1 MTEVLSTTQ
10 AQSVR
15 VTVRFH
21 IFEFRKEADVAL
33 PLAASIGE
41 SLGELMQLVD
51 APIFTVPLQASTAGG
66 KAIPLSTMLERT
78 PLRDGSV
85 LIIEPVEE
93 KPAPVVRDA
102 AEALAHNAAAG
113 LPAQSAT
120 VWAGAGL
127 LAASSIVAATLGLLP
142 AAMLVAL
149 GAFIL
154 ALWTRSAL
162 LTCLCI
168 AAAAVAG
175 WVFISPQEAERPW
188 ALWAGCVGAL
198 IALAAC
204 HATKLGG
211 MRLSLATL
219 TTALLCAIGAAG
231 SLLPGAQGADL
242 VGTQAPEVVPS
253 AGAACALA
261 ATVILLAGAPS
272 FTTHL
277 VGLKVP
283 QLPTAGQ
290 DLNVSDSVQDDV
302 DQRADRAGLAYE
314 GVCIGA
320 AVAGLTA
327 LAFLAVMPVS
337 STNLVT
343 VLFAQLLC
351 VALAGATVLHAVRHA
366 RVVSSWALTGLAL
379 AATAVAAIYAAR
391 CWSALTTSPPW
402 SIWVLSALAVGVLA
416 AMVST
421 PLWASKVAL
430 AAPTTIAWCERAET
444 LAIAACLPLAA
455 HVAGIFLLI
464 RGLG

>member
-1 MTEVLSTTQ
+1 M
-10 AQSVR
+10 
-15 VTVRFH
+15 
-21 IFEFRKEADVAL
+21 
-33 PLAASIGE
+33 
-41 SLGELMQLVD
+41 
-51 APIFTVPLQASTAGG
+51 
-66 KAIPLSTMLERT
+66 
-78 PLRDGSV
+78 
-85 LIIEPVEE
+85 
-93 KPAPVVRDA
+93 
-102 AEALAHNAAAG
+102 
-113 LPAQSAT
+113 
-120 VWAGAGL
+120 
-127 LAASSIVAATLGLLP
+127 
-142 AAMLVAL
+142 
-149 GAFIL
+149 
-154 ALWTRSAL
+154 
-162 LTCLCI
+162 
-168 AAAAVAG
+168 
-175 WVFISPQEAERPW
+175 
-188 ALWAGCVGAL
+188 
-198 IALAAC
+198 
-204 HATKLGG
+204 
-211 MRLSLATL
+211 
-219 TTALLCAIGAAG
+219 
-231 SLLPGAQGADL
+231 
-242 VGTQAPEVVPS
+242 
-253 AGAACALA
+253 
-261 ATVILLAGAPS
+261 ILLAGAPS

-320 AVAGLTA
+320 AAAGLPA
-327 LAFLAVMPVS
+327 LALLAVMPVS
-337 STNLVT
+337 STNLVA

-366 RVVSSWALTGLAL
+366 RVVSSWALTGLAV

-391 CWSALTTSPPW
+391 SWSTLTTSPPW